1 MEDHSDGLQ
10 ILRYNLTTAYVPHS
24 DYIDGSAEINHDYES
39 AQKGGNRFATILLYM
54 SDLGPGDGGETVF
67 TEAWPVGQAKED
79 RTHAVAVRTHIYT
92 HTSQSNQS
100 LSSPL

>member
-1 MEDHSDGLQ
+1 
-10 ILRYNLTTAYVPHS
+10 
-24 DYIDGSAEINHDYES
+24 
-39 AQKGGNRFATILLYM
+39 M